1 VWRLSLCALPPPPRR
16 ACVLQVVSDR
26 GCIKEYLRLQSSAL
40 TLAQDPAELAKAKP
54 FAVEVRTHTQG
65 RGSMCRLGGNGA
77 LVFTLGGCQNQVSWG
92 GGVFGIVGLVHDAWT

>member
-1 VWRLSLCALPPPPRR
+1 VPTPPPPRR

-77 LVFTLGGCQNQVSWG
+77 LVFHFGGGVKTRCPGGG